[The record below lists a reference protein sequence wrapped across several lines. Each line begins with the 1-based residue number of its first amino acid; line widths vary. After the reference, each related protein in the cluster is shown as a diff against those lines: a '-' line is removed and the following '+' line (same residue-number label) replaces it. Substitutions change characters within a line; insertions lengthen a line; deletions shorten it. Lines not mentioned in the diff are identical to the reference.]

1 MSSNNN
7 ADIKVLAIMTGG
19 TLFMERNK
27 DNLFKLSSEKKI
39 SLILDQ
45 MTSLQYFKKETSKPI
60 YTLEFMENCTP
71 KRIQMEII
79 EMSELKDSSNMSFE
93 DWNLICEKLESNHDK
108 YNGFVIII
116 GTDTMTQAAS
126 ALSFMCENL
135 DRSIVLTG
143 AQIPIFE
150 ARNDSWNNLISSVIV
165 AGTSNLHEVMI
176 CFHNKLYRGNRCVK
190 VDSRNFEAYESPN
203 FEPLAILGVD
213 IKYKMRESSLTRE
226 GTFQVFQM
234 EEKNIVRLVLQ
245 GPSDVDIIKSYFDAH
260 IQGVVVYAYGSGNGP
275 IKVAESLRD
284 LANKKLVV
292 VVSQCLHTIVEEAYV
307 TGLVQ
312 GNVVSGSDMTPDTAF
327 LKMCYLLNKFPG
339 NVDLQRQEMRKSI
352 RGEMSG

>member
-7 ADIKVLAIMTGG
+7 AGIKVLVIMTGG
-19 TLFMERNK
+19 TLFMERDK
-27 DNLFKLSSEKKI
+27 DNLFKPSEKKI
-39 SLILDQ
+39 SLVLDQ
-45 MTSLQYFKKETSKPI
+45 MTSLQYFKKETAKPS

-71 KRIQMEII
+71 KWIQVEIT
-79 EMSELKDSSNMSFE
+79 EMELKDSSEMSFK
-93 DWNLICEKLESNHDK
+93 DWNLICEILESNHDK
-108 YNGFVIII
+108 YNGFVIIY
-116 GTDTMTQAAS
+116 GTDTMTQAGS

-213 IKYKMRESSLTRE
+213 IEYKMRESSLKRE

-234 EEKNIVRLVLQ
+234 EKKNIVSLVLQ
-245 GPSDVDIIKSYFDAH
+245 GASDVDSIKPLFDAT
-260 IQGVVVYAYGSGNGP
+260 IQGVVVHAYGSGNGP

-284 LANKKLVV
+284 LANQKLVV
-292 VVSQCLHTIVEEAYV
+292 VVSQCLHTRVEEAYV
-307 TGLVQ
+307 TGLVH

-327 LKMCYLLNKFPG
+327 MKMCYLLNKFPG
-339 NVDLQRQEMRKSI
+339 KVDLQRQEMRKSI